1 MEPAARRRLRSHTL
15 ALAPAQSASQSSV
28 QQSATDATTAH
39 DRDAEAIRAIHEQY
53 GVVRIA
59 GVFSAEEMA
68 HIEDELA
75 RYQHEVMPLE
85 AGPWDD
91 RNFTCTTPGDMDTCV
106 PNVLPL
112 VLQPGDGSAAS
123 LHRIALLRRH

>member
-1 MEPAARRRLRSHTL
+1 MEPAARRRLRTHTL
-15 ALAPAQSASQSSV
+15 ALAPARSASQSTVLDSD
-28 QQSATDATTAH
+28 DAPTTAP
-39 DRDAEAIRAIHEQY
+39 RGDAEAIRATHEQY

-75 RYQHEVMPLE
+75 RYQQEVMPLE

-112 VLQPGDGSAAS
+112 QPGDGSAAS
-123 LHRIALLRRH
+123 LRRIALLRRH

>member
-1 MEPAARRRLRSHTL
+1 MEPATRRRLRSHTL
-15 ALAPAQSASQSSV
+15 ALAPARSASQSSV
-28 QQSATDATTAH
+28 QESDDAPTTAQLG
-39 DRDAEAIRAIHEQY
+39 DADAIRAIHEQY
-53 GVVRIA
+53 GIVRIT

-75 RYQHEVMPLE
+75 RYQQEVMPLE

-106 PNVLPL
+106 PNVL
-112 VLQPGDGSAAS
+112 QPGDGSAAS
-123 LHRIALLRRH
+123 FCR

>member
-15 ALAPAQSASQSSV
+15 ALAPARSASQSSV
-28 QQSATDATTAH
+28 QQSATDATTAPPG
-39 DRDAEAIRAIHEQY
+39 DAEAIRATHEQY

-75 RYQHEVMPLE
+75 RYQQEVMPLE

-91 RNFTCTTPGDMDTCV
+91 MNFTCTTPGDMDTCV
-106 PNVLPL
+106 PNVL
-112 VLQPGDGSAAS
+112 QPGDGSATS
-123 LHRIALLRRH
+123 FSR